1 MMTMAPERQP
11 IHRED
16 ADEAMLLQQVRLSTH
31 RLLGATMRLGDVE
44 LLHPA
49 ASGLGTRR
57 HVIARLIRH
66 ARRVTASPTDD
77 PTQRLASD
85 SLLKAPASELIDA
98 LSTTLTMVV
107 RRLDAQPRVRIP
119 ADDGD
124 ELCARDHVA
133 WLELTH
139 VDLGVGFE
147 MHDIPESALPA
158 IAAHLER
165 WTTSDA
171 SVTPAGNS
179 PFALLFSGDRTRER
193 R

>member
-1 MMTMAPERQP
+1 MTMTAPERGP
-11 IHRED
+11 IHRADPD
-16 ADEAMLLQQVRLSTH
+16 AALLLQQVRLSTH

-57 HVIARLIRH
+57 HVIARLVRH
-66 ARRVTASPTDD
+66 ARRITAAPDD
-77 PTQRLASD
+77 PTRGLASD

-98 LSTTLTMVV
+98 LATTLAMVV
-107 RRLDAQPRVRIP
+107 RRLDDQPSARIP
-119 ADDGD
+119 SDDGD
-124 ELCARDHVA
+124 ELCARDHLA

-147 MHDIPESALPA
+147 MHDIPEAALPA

-165 WTTSDA
+165 WTAPDA
-171 SVTPAGNS
+171 TETIAGNS
-179 PFALLFSGDRTRER
+179 PFALLFARDVQPPR

>member
-1 MMTMAPERQP
+1 MTTTAPQRGSTQHAEP
-11 IHRED
+11 D
-16 ADEAMLLQQVRLSTH
+16 AHLLLQQVRLSTH

-66 ARRVTASPTDD
+66 ARRITAAPDD
-77 PTQRLASD
+77 ATRGLASD
-85 SLLKAPASELIDA
+85 SLLKVSASELVDT

-107 RRLDAQPRVRIP
+107 RRLDDQPSVRIP

-124 ELCARDHVA
+124 ELCARDHLA

-147 MHDIPESALPA
+147 MHDIPDTALPA

-165 WTTSDA
+165 WTTADA
-171 SVTPAGNS
+171 TATVAGNS
-179 PFALLFSGDRTRER
+179 PFALLFARDGGPRTR
-193 R
+193 

>member
-1 MMTMAPERQP
+1 MTMTPQRET
-11 IHRED
+11 IHAGEPD
-16 ADEAMLLQQVRLSTH
+16 AAMLLQQVRLSTH

-66 ARRVTASPTDD
+66 TRRITASPSDD

-85 SLLKAPASELIDA
+85 SLLKAPAAELIDA
-98 LSTTLTMVV
+98 LSTTLTTIVPM
-107 RRLDAQPRVRIP
+107 LDAQPSARIP

-124 ELCARDHVA
+124 ELCARDHLA

-147 MHDIPESALPA
+147 MHDIPEASLPA

-165 WTTSDA
+165 WTTPDSA
-171 SVTPAGNS
+171 AGTAGNS
-179 PFALLFSGDRTRER
+179 PFALLFASDEARDRR
-193 R
+193 

>member
-1 MMTMAPERQP
+1 MTTTAPQRGST
-11 IHRED
+11 HRAEP
-16 ADEAMLLQQVRLSTH
+16 EAHLLQQQVRLSTH

-66 ARRVTASPTDD
+66 ARRITAAPDD
-77 PTQRLASD
+77 ATRGLASD
-85 SLLKAPASELIDA
+85 SLLKVPASELVDTLA
-98 LSTTLTMVV
+98 TTLTMVV
-107 RRLDAQPRVRIP
+107 RRLDAQPSVRIP

-124 ELCARDHVA
+124 ELCARDHLA

-147 MHDIPESALPA
+147 MHDIPDTALPA

-165 WTTSDA
+165 WTTADA
-171 SVTPAGNS
+171 TATVAGNS
-179 PFALLFSGDRTRER
+179 PFALLFARDGQSRPR
-193 R
+193 

>member
-1 MMTMAPERQP
+1 MATTAPERGP
-11 IHRED
+11 IHRADPD
-16 ADEAMLLQQVRLSTH
+16 AALLLQQVRLSTH

-66 ARRVTASPTDD
+66 ARRITASPDD
-77 PTQRLASD
+77 ATRGLVSD
-85 SLLKAPASELIDA
+85 SLLQAPAADLIDA
-98 LSTTLTMVV
+98 LSTTLTTVV
-107 RRLDAQPRVRIP
+107 RRLDALPSARIP

-124 ELCARDHVA
+124 ELCARDHLA

-147 MHDIPESALPA
+147 MHDIPEPALPA

-165 WTTSDA
+165 WTTPDA
-171 SVTPAGNS
+171 TATVAGNS
-179 PFALLFSGDRTRER
+179 PFALLFARDQATPR

>member
-1 MMTMAPERQP
+1 MTMAPEREST
-11 IHRED
+11 HAAD
-16 ADEAMLLQQVRLSTH
+16 ADAAILLQQVRLSTH

-66 ARRVTASPTDD
+66 ARRITASPDED
-77 PTQRLASD
+77 ATQRLASD
-85 SLLKAPASELIDA
+85 SLLKAPATELIDA

-107 RRLDAQPRVRIP
+107 RRLDVQPSVRIP

-124 ELCARDHVA
+124 ELCARDHLA

-147 MHDIPESALPA
+147 MHDIPEAALPA
-158 IAAHLER
+158 IAAHLTR
-165 WTTSDA
+165 WTTPDSTA
-171 SVTPAGNS
+171 TTAGNS
-179 PFALLFSGDRTRER
+179 PFALLFSGARAPAR

>member
-1 MMTMAPERQP
+1 MTMTAPERGP
-11 IHRED
+11 IHHAGPD
-16 ADEAMLLQQVRLSTH
+16 AHELLPQIRRSTH

-44 LLHPA
+44 LLHAA

-57 HVIARLIRH
+57 HVVARLVRH
-66 ARRVTASPTDD
+66 ARRIMAAPDD
-77 PTQRLASD
+77 PSRGLASD

-98 LSTTLTMVV
+98 LSTTLAMVV
-107 RRLDAQPRVRIP
+107 RRLEEQPNVRIP

-124 ELCARDHVA
+124 ELCARDHLA

-147 MHDIPESALPA
+147 MHDIPEAALPA

-165 WTTSDA
+165 WTAPDA
-171 SVTPAGNS
+171 TTTVAGNS
-179 PFALLFSGDRTRER
+179 PFALLFARDAQPPR